1 MWADKGGTGVI
12 AEDRARSRRKPLT
25 PSTPPSLSAAFDRAP
40 SSSYDKG
47 EVVVY
52 DGQPLKAWHV
62 VRQGWAWRTRSV
74 GRGHVAVL
82 EIYVPGD
89 VIGPEAEFDKAVE
102 DSVVALTPLTVGSVA
117 AAQVRKLTSSVAGKQ
132 YLAWHL
138 DQKRRWA
145 EKLALSIHLDARQ
158 KIAMLVLD
166 LYGRLRRGKS
176 VSGNTYVLPLTQQQI
191 GDSLGLT
198 SIHVNRTLG
207 ELRRHGIVRLER
219 SVVTIL
225 DPNML
230 TRLADGRQA

>member
-1 MWADKGGTGVI
+1 MLSVGHVSKLP
-12 AEDRARSRRKPLT
+12 DRKAGEPQSSPSALQRVVGAPLT
-25 PSTPPSLSAAFDRAP
+25 A
-40 SSSYDKG
+40 
-47 EVVVY
+47 
-52 DGQPLKAWHV
+52 
-62 VRQGWAWRTRSV
+62 
-74 GRGHVAVL
+74 
-82 EIYVPGD
+82 
-89 VIGPEAEFDKAVE
+89 
-102 DSVVALTPLTVGSVA
+102 
-117 AAQVRKLTSSVAGKQ
+117 
-132 YLAWHL
+132 
-138 DQKRRWA
+138 
-145 EKLALSIHLDARQ
+145 HLDARQ